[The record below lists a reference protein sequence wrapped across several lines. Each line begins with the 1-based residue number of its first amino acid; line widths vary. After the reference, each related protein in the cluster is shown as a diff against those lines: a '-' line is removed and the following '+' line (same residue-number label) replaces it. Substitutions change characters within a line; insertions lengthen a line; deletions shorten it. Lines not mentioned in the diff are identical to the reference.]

1 MRGMSVITALRSLG
15 TTPGPVLAAVLTLAL
30 AGGVNLAM
38 FGLIDRALLSAP
50 GGVADADRLFTLG
63 FQPPGDSA
71 SAGRMTTT
79 SYADFTEIRDG
90 VPSLS
95 AAAFQRLATTV
106 MIDGEQRRVNAMLVS
121 GEYFDVLRS
130 ATPRRKG
137 RVVGIPATAAR
148 GRAIVASDNE
158 PGAPPVVV
166 VSQTFWRSALQSDAN
181 ALGRRLRSRA
191 LEYEIAGVM
200 PAGFTGHSTLDVDL
214 WIPIAAAL
222 GAQPDWFDDRGRNSI
237 TILAR
242 LADGSNVAEAETQA
256 TPIYGRKV
264 SLRPVIGADV
274 AATDRRVAWWLGG
287 VSMIVFVIGL
297 ASSGTLLVV
306 RAART
311 RYEMAVRA
319 AIGASREHLIGQS
332 LLEAGLVAATAMV
345 FAWLFSGWLDEAL
358 RGVLFP
364 GVSAR
369 SGAGGVAI
377 AAAIAA
383 GLLGFVVAALVNVW
397 HLPNDVRHAELTG
410 HAPSGHRRTRTLP
423 ALLLV
428 QTAASVLLLA
438 GAAMFGGSLYRLWAQ
453 DFGMSMDDVVIA
465 DFELGPE
472 AIEGQ
477 TEMFERALTQLRQT
491 PGVVLATPINNIPF
505 SGFNVPPIAVPGRD
519 GPPAV
524 GRQLPYLLAATP
536 ELLQILS
543 VRLLEGRL
551 LTDADDRGAPVVLVN
566 QSMARGVW
574 PGESAIGK
582 CIRIGFDPDFTPGSG
597 APWPSERVPCREVVG
612 VVGDIRQRSVL
623 PQDNEDRLMQ
633 YFVPFSQVPF
643 PPFMPIARTPI
654 RGLMLRVNG
663 DVDALAPIV
672 RRAVIGDR
680 TDLPFMRVQPY
691 TALLERQMRP
701 WTMGA
706 TLLGVFSALALIVAA
721 MGLSAA
727 FAHTVGERRR
737 EMAIRMAV
745 GARPSAVLALVL
757 REASVIAILGA
768 VIGCAAAAGAGRWL
782 ESLLYGTKATDPLV
796 LGAAATVMLLAA
808 LLATLR
814 PAVSASKSD
823 PSVLLRSQ

>member
-1 MRGMSVITALRSLG
+1 MSVITALRSLR
-15 TTPGPVLAAVLTLAL
+15 TTPGPVVAAVLTLAL
-30 AGGVNLAM
+30 AAGVNLAM

-50 GGVADADRLFTLG
+50 AGVADADRLFTLG
-63 FQPPGDSA
+63 FQPPGDPA

-79 SYADFTEIRDG
+79 SYVMFTEIRDG
-90 VPSLS
+90 VPSLA

-106 MIDGEQRRVNAMLVS
+106 MIDGDQRRVNAMLVS

-130 ATPRRKG
+130 AS
-137 RVVGIPATAAR
+137 AR
-148 GRAIVASDNE
+148 GRTIQPRDNE
-158 PGAPPVVV
+158 PGAPPMVV
-166 VSQTFWRSALQSDAN
+166 VSHAFWRSALQSDSSAI
-181 ALGRRLRSRA
+181 GRRLRSRA

-214 WIPIAAAL
+214 WIPFAAAL
-222 GAQPDWFDDRGRNSI
+222 STQPDWYDDRGRNSV

-242 LADGSNVAEAETQA
+242 LGGGSNVAEAETQA
-256 TPIYGRKV
+256 TPVYGRRV
-264 SLRPVIGADV
+264 TLRAVIGADV
-274 AATDRRVAWWLGG
+274 AATDARVAWWLGG
-287 VSMIVFVIGL
+287 VSMIVFLIGL
-297 ASSGTLLVV
+297 ANSGTLLVV

-319 AIGASREHLIGQS
+319 AIGASRRHLVGQS
-332 LLEAGLVAATAMV
+332 LIEAGMVAATAMLV
-345 FAWLFSGWLDEAL
+345 AWLLSAWLDEAV

-383 GLLGFVVAALVNVW
+383 GLLGFTVAAIVNVW
-397 HLPNDVRHAELTG
+397 HLPKNVQHTDLSG
-410 HAPSGHRRTRTLP
+410 HASSGHRRTRTLP

-453 DFGMSMDDVVIA
+453 DFGMSIDEVVIA

-472 AIEGQ
+472 IIEGQ
-477 TEMFERALTQLRQT
+477 TEMFERALEQVRQM

-524 GRQLPYLLAATP
+524 GRQLPYLLATTP
-536 ELLQILS
+536 ELLRILS
-543 VRLLEGRL
+543 VQLLEGRL
-551 LTDADDRGAPVVLVN
+551 LTDSDDRGAPVVLVN

-574 PGESAIGK
+574 PGESAVGK

-597 APWPSERVPCREVVG
+597 EPWPSERVPCREVVG
-612 VVGDIRQRSVL
+612 VVRDIRQRSVL

-643 PPFMPIARTPI
+643 PPFMPIERTPI

-663 DVDALAPIV
+663 DVDAMAPIV
-672 RRAVIGDR
+672 RRAVIGAR
-680 TDLPFMRVQPY
+680 TDLPFMRVRPY

-701 WTMGA
+701 WVMGT
-706 TLLGVFSALALIVAA
+706 TLLGCFSALALLVAA
-721 MGLSAA
+721 MGLFAA

-745 GARPSAVLALVL
+745 GARPSTVLALVL
-757 REASVIAILGA
+757 REASLIAILGA
-768 VIGCAAAAGAGRWL
+768 VIGCAAAVGAGRWL
-782 ESLLYGTKATDPLV
+782 ESLLYGTKASDPLV
-796 LGAAATVMLLAA
+796 LGAAATVMLLVA

-814 PAVSASKSD
+814 PARSASKSD

>member
-1 MRGMSVITALRSLG
+1 LLRYVSMRGMSVITALRSLR

-38 FGLIDRALLSAP
+38 FGLIDRALLRAAA
-50 GGVADADRLFTLG
+50 GVADADRLFTLG
-63 FQPPGDSA
+63 FQPPGDPA

-79 SYADFTEIRDG
+79 SYVTFTEIRDG

-106 MIDGEQRRVNAMLVS
+106 MLDGEQRRVNAMLVS
-121 GEYFDVLRS
+121 GEYFDVLGS
-130 ATPRRKG
+130 A
-137 RVVGIPATAAR
+137 AAR
-148 GRAIVASDNE
+148 GRTIVPRDNE
-158 PGAPPVVV
+158 PGAPPVAV
-166 VSQTFWRSALQSDAN
+166 VSHAFWRSALHSDSHVI
-181 ALGRRLRSRA
+181 GRRVRSRA

-214 WIPIAAAL
+214 WIPFAAAL
-222 GAQPDWFDDRGRNSI
+222 SPQPDWYHDRFRNSV

-256 TPIYGRKV
+256 TPVSGRRV
-264 SLRPVIGADV
+264 SLRGVIGADV
-274 AATDRRVAWWLGG
+274 AATDARVAWWLGG
-287 VSMIVFVIGL
+287 VSMIVFLIGL
-297 ASSGTLLVV
+297 ANSGTLLVV

-311 RYEMAVRA
+311 RYEMAVRTA
-319 AIGASREHLIGQS
+319 VGASREHLIGQS
-332 LLEAGLVAATAMV
+332 LIEAGVVAATAMLA
-345 FAWLFSGWLDEAL
+345 AWLFSGWLDEAL

-369 SGAGGVAI
+369 SGAGGVAV

-383 GLLGFVVAALVNVW
+383 GLLGFIVAAIVNVF
-397 HLPNDVRHAELTG
+397 HLPRNVPHKELTG

-453 DFGMSMDDVVIA
+453 DFGMSMDDVVIV

-472 AIEGQ
+472 RVEGQ
-477 TEMFERALTQLRQT
+477 DEMFRRALDQIRQL
-491 PGVVLATPINNIPF
+491 PGVELATPINTVPF
-505 SGFNVPPIAVPGRD
+505 TGFNVPPIAVPGRSE
-519 GPPAV
+519 PPAV
-524 GRQLPYLLAATP
+524 GRQLPYLLATTP
-536 ELLQILS
+536 ELLKILG
-543 VRLLEGRL
+543 VQLVEGRF
-551 LTDADDRGAPVVLVN
+551 LTDADDRASPVVLVN

-574 PGESAIGK
+574 PGESAVGK

-597 APWPSERVPCREVVG
+597 PPTPSDRVPCREVVG
-612 VVGDIRQRSVL
+612 VVRDIRQRSVL

-643 PPFMPIARTPI
+643 PPFMPEERTPI

-663 DVDALAPIV
+663 DADAMAPIV
-672 RRAVIGDR
+672 RRTVIGDR
-680 TDLPFMRVQPY
+680 TDLPFVRVQPY
-691 TALLERQMRP
+691 TAMLERQLRP

-706 TLLGVFSALALIVAA
+706 TLLGLFSALAVLVAA
-721 MGLSAA
+721 MGLFAA

-745 GARPSAVLALVL
+745 GARPATVLALVL
-757 REASVIAILGA
+757 REASIIAIVGA
-768 VIGCAAAAGAGRWL
+768 TIGCAAAVGAGRWL
-782 ESLLYGTKATDPLV
+782 ESLMYGTRASDPLV
-796 LGAAATVMLLAA
+796 LGTAATVMLLVA

-814 PAVSASKSD
+814 PARTASRSD
-823 PSVLLRSQ
+823 PAVLLRV